1 MGKERV
7 PVQGGGSYSAAVAVT
22 GPGRWVHVSGQ
33 IAPRPTLAG
42 ETAACFEQIAAT
54 LESLGGSLRD
64 VVRITAYLTSLDE
77 YAEYGRVRAQFFG
90 DALPAS
96 AAVQV
101 AGLLQGAKIEIDAV
115 AFVADAGTEGGS
127 Q

>member
-1 MGKERV
+1 MGVVRV
-7 PVQGGGSYSAAVAVT
+7 PTEGGASFSAAVTVT

-33 IAPRPTLAG
+33 IEPRSSLA
-42 ETAACFEQIAAT
+42 EEAAACFEQIAAT
-54 LESLGGSLRD
+54 LAPLGGSLSD

-77 YAEYGRVRAQFFG
+77 YAEYGRVRARYFG
-90 DALPAS
+90 DTLPAS

-101 AGLLQGAKIEIDAV
+101 AGLLFGAQIEIDAV
-115 AFVADAGTEGGS
+115 AFIPDESPRGAG